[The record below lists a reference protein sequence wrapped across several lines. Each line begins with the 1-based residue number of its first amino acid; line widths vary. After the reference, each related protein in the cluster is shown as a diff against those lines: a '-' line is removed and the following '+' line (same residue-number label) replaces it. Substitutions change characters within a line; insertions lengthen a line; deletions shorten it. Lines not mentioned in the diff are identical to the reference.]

1 MSGDLQNDKEFQL
14 NTIEE
19 AIEEI
24 KNGKVIIV
32 VDDEDRENE
41 GDFIA
46 AAELT
51 TPQTINF
58 MASHGKGLICAALTE
73 ERCKELD
80 LDMMVATNTSSHNTA
95 FTVSVDLLGSGTTT
109 GISASDRAKTVRA
122 LVDPSTRPDNL
133 ARPGHIFPLKSKYLG
148 VLRRAGHTEAAVD
161 LTKLAGLKT
170 GGVLVEIMNE
180 DGTMSRLPQLMEIAK
195 KFDLKIITIKDLIAY
210 KLQSDSIVIKG
221 VQVKLPTAFG
231 NFNLI
236 PFIQKS
242 NGQEHIA
249 LTKGTWTKDDAIM
262 VRVHSSCATGDIFG
276 SYKCDCGEQLHK
288 AMEMVEK
295 EGKGAIIYLNQEG
308 RGIGLSNKIKAY
320 KLQEEGFD
328 TVEANLELGFE
339 DDERD
344 YGVGAGILHELGIGK
359 IRLLSNNPVKK
370 TGLEGYG
377 MEIVESLPLE
387 IKPNAHNEFYLE
399 TKRTKM
405 GHFLNIARYD
415 QND

>member
-1 MSGDLQNDKEFQL
+1 
-14 NTIEE
+14 
-19 AIEEI
+19 
-24 KNGKVIIV
+24 
-32 VDDEDRENE
+32 
-41 GDFIA
+41 
-46 AAELT
+46 
-51 TPQTINF
+51 
-58 MASHGKGLICAALTE
+58 
-73 ERCKELD
+73 
-80 LDMMVATNTSSHNTA
+80 
-95 FTVSVDLLGSGTTT
+95 
-109 GISASDRAKTVRA
+109 
-122 LVDPSTRPDNL
+122 
-133 ARPGHIFPLKSKYLG
+133 
-148 VLRRAGHTEAAVD
+148 VD